1 MRFTSKSQTTT
12 NSLKQLIE
20 GSYTSLWIELES
32 KKQNWKEILL
42 EVNWRSTHVY
52 DLRAILSSTTTLTAS
67 IKGGMMA
74 ELESIGRET
83 TMHNEPNKMFDI
95 FSVPLSK
102 STQEKKKKK
111 KLVFDM
117 HFADVYGKCLNTS
130 LVNWLYQSYRGL
142 WMKIVRRKKKK
153 EILQFGLNISAQ
165 RLNTWTAFKLLYFT
179 TIQLVQAVF
188 QRIRTQLS

>member
-42 EVNWRSTHVY
+42 EVNWK
-52 DLRAILSSTTTLTAS
+52 DLHMFMTYGQSWVARQPLQLVSKETWWLNLKALVGKLPCIMSR
-67 IKGGMMA
+67 IKC
-74 ELESIGRET
+74 
-83 TMHNEPNKMFDI
+83 FDI
-95 FSVPLSK
+95 FSVPLFRNRRRR
-102 STQEKKKKK
+102 KKKKK
-111 KLVFDM
+111 KLVFEM

-142 WMKIVRRKKKK
+142 WMKIVHRKKKK
-153 EILQFGLNISAQ
+153 RDIAIWFKHISAKAQ
-165 RLNTWTAFKLLYFT
+165 HLD
-179 TIQLVQAVF
+179 
-188 QRIRTQLS
+188 RI

>member
-1 MRFTSKSQTTT
+1 MFMTYGQSWVARQPLQLVSKEAWWL
-12 NSLKQLIE
+12 NLKALVGKLPCIM
-20 GSYTSLWIELES
+20 S
-32 KKQNWKEILL
+32 
-42 EVNWRSTHVY
+42 R
-52 DLRAILSSTTTLTAS
+52 
-67 IKGGMMA
+67 IKC
-74 ELESIGRET
+74 L
-83 TMHNEPNKMFDI
+83 I
-95 FSVPLSK
+95 FSQCLFQNPRRK
-102 STQEKKKKK
+102 KKKKK